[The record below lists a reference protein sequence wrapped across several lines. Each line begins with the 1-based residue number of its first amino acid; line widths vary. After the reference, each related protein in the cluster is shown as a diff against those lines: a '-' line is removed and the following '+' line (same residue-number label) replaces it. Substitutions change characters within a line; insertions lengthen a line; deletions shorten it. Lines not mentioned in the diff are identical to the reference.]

1 MFKQMPDQGNI
12 TQERDFDGVITLR
25 RLINTTQDDRPAILN
40 TDFGAQILSIDGVA
54 CSVFIPTL
62 SLLMATNKET
72 LPS

>member
-25 RLINTTQDDRPAILN
+25 RLINTTLDDRPAILN

-54 CSVFIPTL
+54 LFCLHTYTIFI
-62 SLLMATNKET
+62 NGNQ
-72 LPS
+72 